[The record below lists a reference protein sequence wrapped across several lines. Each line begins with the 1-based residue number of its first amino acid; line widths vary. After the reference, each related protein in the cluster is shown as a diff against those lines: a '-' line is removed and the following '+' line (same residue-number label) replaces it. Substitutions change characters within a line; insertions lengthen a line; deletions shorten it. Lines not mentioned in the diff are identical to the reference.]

1 LTILTVTEP
10 TACFPP
16 LDPCGR
22 WKCTSDNVS
31 TQKDSLEPQ
40 NKSMRVRA
48 RQLAPILL
56 IAALLVA
63 APHGVSATTL
73 AGDFL
78 SIGGSARAL
87 GMGGAFAAIAADAST
102 VYWNPAGISGFS
114 KREALFMHSERFG
127 DLINYNFA
135 TLVWPTKLLS
145 EEREAA
151 FGFALIHQGSPDNIV
166 TSHLDYEERNG
177 IPGFQPE
184 DRLLYDDVD
193 ALPREGYNDF
203 SLYTSFAAKTK
214 YGRLGGT
221 LKLIYTDAI
230 AGHTATG
237 IGLDIG
243 YLHRDLF
250 PRFDVGVNLRDIT
263 GTYIGW
269 STGTNEFITPSVKL
283 GTAYRIPAPKFNLV
297 ANIAADGDFFFDDFD
312 ASKHVWQYVTPR
324 ILKDKIQD
332 EELATTEKSCLGC
345 VADDISWEIYYLLKE
360 DKD

>member
-1 LTILTVTEP
+1 M
-10 TACFPP
+10 
-16 LDPCGR
+16 
-22 WKCTSDNVS
+22 S
-31 TQKDSLEPQ
+31 
-40 NKSMRVRA
+40 VRA
-48 RQLAPILL
+48 RQLAFVFL

-63 APHGVSATTL
+63 VPHLASATTL

-78 SIGGSARAL
+78 SVGGGARAL
-87 GMGGAFAAIAADAST
+87 GMGGAFAASAADAST

-127 DLINYNFA
+127 DLVNYNFA

-151 FGFALIHQGSPDNIV
+151 FGFALIHQGVPDHIV

-177 IPGFQPE
+177 IPGFQPG
-184 DRLLYDDVD
+184 DKLLFDDVD

-230 AGHTATG
+230 AGHTSTG

-243 YLHRDLF
+243 YLYRDLF
-250 PRFDVGVNLRDIT
+250 PRFDIGVNLRDIT

-269 STGTNEFITPSVKL
+269 STGTNEFITPSIKMGVL
-283 GTAYRIPAPKFNLV
+283 YRLPAPTLNLV
-297 ANIAADGDFFFDDFD
+297 ANIAADGDVFFDDRRGASQFWVETFSADLRLGLELVFQEKVMVRGGLDAGNWTAGAGFLVNFLGFD
-312 ASKHVWQYVTPR
+312 YAYLHHRDDLEATHR
-324 ILKDKIQD
+324 ISGL
-332 EELATTEKSCLGC
+332 
-345 VADDISWEIYYLLKE
+345 VRF
-360 DKD
+360 